1 MPHNLC
7 PSNNDVRHYLRGVV
21 RDIASQG
28 AQRIELEAMQ
38 FQGYHH
44 GNHHERTG
52 IDFTSAHAFL
62 LGLCFCRSCFGRS
75 KGTVDLVPIQ
85 RYVRT
90 TLETAFAEPEETRNL
105 RTLDDLPADLF
116 GPFLEWRRDVVVSL
130 ATELRESVGGTGAV
144 LRPLVSFVGSAR
156 EMVGLDV
163 KRVAEITGGV
173 LMPGYVEDG
182 DALRQPLSEVQNLAG
197 RNEVIVGFQVG
208 LPESGGKEPFLS
220 RMKSAIEM
228 GVKDFN
234 FYNYGLIHLKNLA
247 WIRVAVGS

>member
-1 MPHNLC
+1 
-7 PSNNDVRHYLRGVV
+7 
-21 RDIASQG
+21 
-28 AQRIELEAMQ
+28 MQ

-52 IDFTSAHAFL
+52 IDLTSAHAFL
-62 LGLCFCRSCFGRS
+62 LGLCFCRSCFDRS

-105 RTLDDLPADLF
+105 RTLDDLPAELF
-116 GPFLEWRRDVVVSL
+116 KPFLDWREEVVASL
-130 ATELRESVGGTGAV
+130 ATELQGAV
-144 LRPLVSFVGSAR
+144 SGTSAILRPLVSFVGSAR
-156 EMVGLDV
+156 RMVGMDV
-163 KRVAEITGGV
+163 KRMAEITGGV

-182 DALRQPLSEVQNLAG
+182 EALKQPLSEVQELAG
-197 RNEVIVGFQVG
+197 KNEVIVGFQVG

-220 RMKSAIEM
+220 CMKSAIEM
-228 GVKDFN
+228 GVRDFN

-247 WIRVAVGS
+247 WIREAVGS